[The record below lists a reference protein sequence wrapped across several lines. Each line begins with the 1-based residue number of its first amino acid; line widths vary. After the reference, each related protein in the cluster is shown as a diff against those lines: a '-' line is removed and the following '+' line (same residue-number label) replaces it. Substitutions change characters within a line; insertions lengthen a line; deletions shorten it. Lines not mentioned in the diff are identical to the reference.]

1 MKHASLILPSLAIA
15 GILVACAT
23 SDTSVEAEDTP
34 TEPAP
39 LEETKLPPPST
50 AATPPPAAEKQCVAT
65 CSFDTDCQS
74 SCPAVTNGIQCCDL
88 NTKKCF
94 ATSQNACPKPQEDA
108 GTEAPAY

>member
-1 MKHASLILPSLAIA
+1 MKHASLILPFFAIA

-23 SDTSVEAEDTP
+23 SDTSVAEEKSL

-39 LEETKLPPPST
+39 SSDTAKLPPPST
-50 AATPPPAAEKQCVAT
+50 PAPAPAQEKQCVAT
-65 CSFDTDCQS
+65 CSQDSDCQN
-74 SCPAVTNGIQCCDL
+74 SCPTVTNGIQCCDQ

-94 ATSQNACPKPQEDA
+94 ATSQSVCPKPQEDA